1 MHKQLHILFILLLV
15 SSLFTTVYADEPIDN
30 NTKVDE
36 LEEKEESV
44 SEEII
49 KYEEITEDE
58 LNEFLQE
65 FYVALNNKNNI
76 KMKELLDKPLDIQEF
91 DDTGNLVDY
100 TILEK
105 RKGDKNDYFVKTTLY
120 FKDTSGNLYE
130 SSQYIYVYKEKG
142 KIKISF
148 DKFYENVIVCQME
161 TVGPRNLHH
170 QNAANPDDIG
180 PFNDNQTRW
189 NEPCLVLPRS
199 WKQKH

>member
-1 MHKQLHILFILLLV
+1 MKQE
-15 SSLFTTVYADEPIDN
+15 TVDRIR
-30 NTKVDE
+30 KF
-36 LEEKEESV
+36 

-130 SSQYIYVYKEKG
+130 SSQYIYVYKEKRL
-142 KIKISF
+142 KSKN
-148 DKFYENVIVCQME
+148 KFLKC
-161 TVGPRNLHH
+161 
-170 QNAANPDDIG
+170 
-180 PFNDNQTRW
+180 W
-189 NEPCLVLPRS
+189 
-199 WKQKH
+199 